1 MSKFYSE
8 LTDEIIKFIEQQKI
22 FFTASAP
29 PDGRIN
35 LSPKGMDTFR
45 CLSRTHVAYL
55 DLTGSGNETAA
66 HLRENGRMT
75 IMMCSFSDEPLILR
89 LYGQGEVISPLHELW
104 HDLLAEFPAI
114 PGVRQIIMLS
124 IESLQTSCGYAVPTC
139 LDVTERPKLQKWAA
153 KKGVDGISKYCQQK
167 NRRSIDGLDTGI
179 IPQISAALT
188 VSSVTEDLS

>member
-1 MSKFYSE
+1 MSKFYDE
-8 LTDEIIKFIEQQKI
+8 LTDELIAFIDRQKI

-29 PDGRIN
+29 EQGRVN

-75 IMMCSFSDEPLILR
+75 IMMCSFEEDPLILR
-89 LYGQGEVISPLHELW
+89 LYGKGEAIDPRHNLWPELI
-104 HDLLAEFPAI
+104 DQFPPI
-114 PGVRQIIMLS
+114 PGQRQIIMLA
-124 IESLQTSCGYAVPTC
+124 IDSLQTSCGYAVPTAAEMQ
-139 LDVTERPKLQKWAA
+139 ERPKLANWAA
-153 KKGVDGISKYCQQK
+153 RKGPEAIEKYWDQK

-179 IPQISAALT
+179 GARLKEKSK
-188 VSSVTEDLS
+188 E